1 MSVAMNPFLL
11 RECSYAMRLFLG
23 LVIFFAPCIA
33 SAHEFSG
40 YVAGEARVFAN
51 DALYPGQEDHS
62 ASFSIQPEYYHEWE
76 GGSSFTFV
84 PFFRADSADSRRTH
98 FDVRELTFLWIEE
111 NFELRMGVR
120 KVFWGVTEI
129 LHLVDI
135 VNQTDLV
142 ENSDAEEKLGQPMLN
157 LSLAR
162 DWGTLDFF
170 LLPWFRER
178 TFPGSGGRLRA
189 PIVVDTDRTIY
200 ESGMEE
206 NHIDGAIRYSHS
218 VGAWDIGISH
228 FIGTGR
234 EPTLLPG
241 LDSAGNPILIPFYE
255 LINQTSLDL
264 LYASGSWLWK
274 MEALYRI
281 GQMPG
286 DFFAWTGGFEYTLSG
301 VFNTAMDL
309 GVLMEAMYDE
319 RGKRATTV
327 FENDIALGL
336 RLAVNDVAGT
346 EILMGFLQ
354 DLTKNSNSLFVEAS
368 RRIGDNMKISLE
380 TRLLLE
386 QDPADLSFPLRDD
399 DLFQLELQY
408 FF

>member
-1 MSVAMNPFLL
+1 MKPCAFLL
-11 RECSYAMRLFLG
+11 SLIIY
-23 LVIFFAPCIA
+23 FAPGFVA
-33 SAHEFSG
+33 GHEFSG
-40 YVAGEARVFAN
+40 FVSGEARVFAN

-62 ASFSIQPEYYHEWE
+62 ASLSFQPEYYHEWD

-84 PFFRADSADSRRTH
+84 PFFRVDSADSKRTH
-98 FDVRELTFLWIEE
+98 FDIRELTFLWYEE
-111 NFELRMGVR
+111 SFELRLGVR

-142 ENSDAEEKLGQPMLN
+142 ENIDGEDKLGQPMLN

-162 DWGTLDFF
+162 DWGTLDLF

-178 TFPGSGGRLRA
+178 TFPGRGGRLRA
-189 PIVVDTDRTIY
+189 PIVVDTDRTVY
-200 ESGMEE
+200 ENSMGE

-218 VGAWDIGISH
+218 AGAWDIGVAH

-241 LDSAGNPILIPFYE
+241 LDAAGNPILIPLYE
-255 LINQTSLDL
+255 QIQQTSIDL
-264 LYASGSWLWK
+264 LYASDSWLWK

-281 GQMPG
+281 GQAPG

-301 VFNTAMDL
+301 AFGTGMDL
-309 GVLMEAMYDE
+309 GLLVEAMYDA
-319 RGKRATTV
+319 RGNRATTI
-327 FENDIALGL
+327 FENDIAVGARLGM
-336 RLAVNDVAGT
+336 NDIAGT
-346 EILMGFLQ
+346 ELLIGFLQ

-368 RRIGDNMKISLE
+368 RRVGDNIKINLE
-380 TRLLLE
+380 MRLLLN
-386 QDPADLSFPLRDD
+386 QDPADLSFALRDD